1 MNSNHNN
8 RQAVVVGHNR
18 VSPPHGQNIRNMKI
32 NMENINKK
40 QTDKQRSPATHHRN
54 PLEHTGTTL
63 HSLFHQGSIA
73 RPSRK
78 TRPSLVNQGLQQI
91 FNKPRSAAF
100 RLRIPNS

>member
-8 RQAVVVGHNR
+8 RQTVVVGHNR

-40 QTDKQRSPATHHRN
+40 QTDKLRSPATHHRN

-63 HSLFHQGSIA
+63 HSLFHQGSKA

-91 FNKPRSAAF
+91 INKPRSAAF